1 MSTTVILG
9 IPDLIF
15 ESRVNAIARK
25 NGIATIPTFTPHDL
39 LSKAHGEHPS
49 ILLIDLDA
57 EQLAPLETIAR
68 LKNDEHTTSIS
79 IVGFIPQPDVERQQ
93 AAEAAGCQ
101 LVFSRSELLLS
112 LDKVFAGSL
121 FH

>member
-1 MSTTVILG
+1 MRTTVILG
-9 IPDLIF
+9 IPDLLF

-25 NGIATIPTFTPHDL
+25 HGIAAIPTFTPHDL
-39 LSKAHGEHPS
+39 LSKAHGEQAS

-57 EQLAPLETIAR
+57 EQLAPLETITL
-68 LKNDEHTTSIS
+68 LKNDEHTASIA
-79 IVGFIPQPDVERQQ
+79 IIGFIPKPDMERHK

-121 FH
+121 LH